1 MNSIYTFKIGSKDYN
16 LRLTANAIKAIE
28 NKLGKSIFQA
38 FENLKDNLVD
48 TFIAVIWGSM
58 QPLNP
63 DFTYE
68 QATDLFDDYI
78 AEGHSFDDLMREVN
92 GLLAVSGFFKKG
104 QV

>member
-1 MNSIYTFKIGSKDYN
+1 MNSIYTLKVGDKEYK
-16 LRLTANAIKAIE
+16 LRLTAGAIKSIE
-28 NKLGKSIFQA
+28 NRLGKSIFKA
-38 FENLKDNLVD
+38 FENLRDNLVD
-48 TFIAVIWGSM
+48 TFIAVIWGAM

-68 QATDLFDDYI
+68 QATDLFDEYI